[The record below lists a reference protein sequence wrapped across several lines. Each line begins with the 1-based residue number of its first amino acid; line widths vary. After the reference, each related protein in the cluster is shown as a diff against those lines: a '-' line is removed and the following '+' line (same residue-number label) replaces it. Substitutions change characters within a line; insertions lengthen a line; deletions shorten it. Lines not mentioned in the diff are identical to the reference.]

1 MFFIQQNG
9 FKIIL
14 TSAIVYL
21 FVNLFENIFYY
32 SIGRNSNKEMIK
44 LEIPTKSDWIKIIL
58 ITIFFALIQGFLTW
72 EFE

>member
-14 TSAIVYL
+14 TSAIIYL